1 MSRKSEEMGLKFMK
15 HLEETYPALVS
26 EIETNQVSHLI
37 LKNQEDYLKQLSNDG
52 EITEKLYEK
61 FLEKIHRKEYEI
73 HL

>member
-1 MSRKSEEMGLKFMK
+1 MK
-15 HLEETYPALVS
+15 HLEKTYPNLVS
-26 EIETNQVSHLI
+26 EIETNQVSYVI
-37 LKNQEDYLKQLSNDG
+37 LKKQEDYLKQLSNDG

>member
-1 MSRKSEEMGLKFMK
+1 MSHKSEEIGLKFMK
-15 HLEETYPALVS
+15 HLEKTYPNLVS
-26 EIETNQVSHLI
+26 EIETNQVSYVI
-37 LKNQEDYLKQLSNDG
+37 LKKQEDYLKQLSNDG